1 MQIGTKNPETRKTS
15 FYYSTKVPTRSVSIR
30 YRLYETLN

>member
-1 MQIGTKNPETRKTS
+1 MQIGTKKPETRKAS
-15 FYYSTKVPTRSVSIR
+15 FYYSTKLPTRGESVR